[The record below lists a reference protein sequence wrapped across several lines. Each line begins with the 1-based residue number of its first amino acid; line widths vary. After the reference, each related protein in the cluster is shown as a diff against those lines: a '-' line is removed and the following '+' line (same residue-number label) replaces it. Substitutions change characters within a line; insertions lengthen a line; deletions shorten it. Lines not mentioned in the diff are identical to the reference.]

1 MAEYP
6 RKVAL
11 LRSGCR
17 FHFPQLPPISASVQ
31 FLLSSV
37 SLLHEV
43 TSLYG
48 PAGSLLLGK
57 FACESIPYSII
68 KEYISISSFL
78 KR

>member
-1 MAEYP
+1 MPEYP

-11 LRSGCR
+11 LRSGCS
-17 FHFPQLPPISASVQ
+17 FHFPQLPLISVQ

-43 TSLYG
+43 TFLHG
-48 PAGSLLLGK
+48 PPGSLLLGK
-57 FACESIPYSII
+57 FACEYTPYSVI

-78 KR
+78 KK